1 MTDPGNKN
9 NSQVSK
15 SNGVSINNVM
25 SARSKVMMGILNKER
40 TLKK

>member
-1 MTDPGNKN
+1 MIDHGNKN

-25 SARSKVMMGILNKER
+25 SARTEAGNDGDSK
-40 TLKK
+40 